1 MSRRNESMIKARS
14 NPKSGEPPFFSFP
27 ASLFILLFIKVR
39 CHGTTS
45 FLFCGGAH
53 FFAQF
58 LQAFASTTYLAQNPI
73 GIGFS
78 SLQPIN
84 FPFFLPIFFYN
95 WTDQQS
101 PKDQQPPDQ
110 ISTASLPGYYF
121 PTSFSSRGL
130 QGPHHHHLYHH
141 HHDPTRRTR
150 RDGPSDQPT
159 RYHHHQSLQDELRT
173 APSRELKTSTALP
186 PSIKTRLEYLSAPNP
201 SAAAFLPR
209 GGVDSFTH
217 PKLKGTDSSGKSSA
231 TEINRPGTILIRV
244 VSRKNQRTDH
254 RRTAID
260 PPCKY
265 S

>member
-1 MSRRNESMIKARS
+1 MRLRLRGNSPLPKSALQALTTDSPGAMDRALAPPTHPRVSSGIPCFFRHGLDQQVSAPRYPKGHRRFQTGFSQKHASMSRRNESMIKARS

-39 CHGTTS
+39 CHGTTN

-101 PKDQQPPDQ
+101 PKDQ
-110 ISTASLPGYYF
+110 
-121 PTSFSSRGL
+121 R
-130 QGPHHHHLYHH
+130 
-141 HHDPTRRTR
+141 
-150 RDGPSDQPT
+150 
-159 RYHHHQSLQDELRT
+159 
-173 APSRELKTSTALP
+173 
-186 PSIKTRLEYLSAPNP
+186 
-201 SAAAFLPR
+201 AA
-209 GGVDSFTH
+209 
-217 PKLKGTDSSGKSSA
+217 
-231 TEINRPGTILIRV
+231 
-244 VSRKNQRTDH
+244 
-254 RRTAID
+254 
-260 PPCKY
+260 
-265 S
+265 

>member
-1 MSRRNESMIKARS
+1 MIKARS
-14 NPKSGEPPFFSFP
+14 DPKSGEPPFFSFP

-45 FLFCGGAH
+45 FLFCGGDH

-84 FPFFLPIFFYN
+84 FRFFLPIFFYN

-110 ISTASLPGYYF
+110 ISPASLPGYYF

-130 QGPHHHHLYHH
+130 QGPHHHHLY
-141 HHDPTRRTR
+141 RSIR
-150 RDGPSDQPT
+150 RDGPDETDPLTNQPDIIIIKA
-159 RYHHHQSLQDELRT
+159 Y
-173 APSRELKTSTALP
+173 KTNYEQHLLA
-186 PSIKTRLEYLSAPNP
+186 N
-201 SAAAFLPR
+201 
-209 GGVDSFTH
+209 
-217 PKLKGTDSSGKSSA
+217 
-231 TEINRPGTILIRV
+231 
-244 VSRKNQRTDH
+244 
-254 RRTAID
+254 
-260 PPCKY
+260 
-265 S
+265 

>member
-1 MSRRNESMIKARS
+1 MDRALAPPTHPRVSSGIPCFFRHGLDQQVSAPRYPKGHRRFQTGFSQKHASMSRRNESMIKARS
-14 NPKSGEPPFFSFP
+14 NPKSGEPPFFFFP
-27 ASLFILLFIKVR
+27 ASLFILLFIKER
-39 CHGTTS
+39 CHGTTTL
-45 FLFCGGAH
+45 LFCGGAH

-101 PKDQQPPDQ
+101 PKDQQGVLR
-110 ISTASLPGYYF
+110 SRLLPGYYF

-141 HHDPTRRTR
+141 HHVR

-159 RYHHHQSLQDELRT
+159 RYHHQ
-173 APSRELKTSTALP
+173 
-186 PSIKTRLEYLSAPNP
+186 
-201 SAAAFLPR
+201 
-209 GGVDSFTH
+209 
-217 PKLKGTDSSGKSSA
+217 
-231 TEINRPGTILIRV
+231 
-244 VSRKNQRTDH
+244 RKPT
-254 RRTAID
+254 RRTTNSTFSRTEDERSITTIHKNTTRILVGTESVRRF
-260 PPCKY
+260 P
-265 S
+265 SSRRS